1 MAEFHKLIANVR
13 DALERRPA
21 PAHNGAAESARAVP
35 TYKAA
40 RRVELASQFARELE
54 AVGGHYLGTVTPK
67 EMVARV
73 RGVAAALNAQSVAVG
88 TGLVTDPAPM
98 VDALKLAGITVFR
111 TAALADDAGRAEL
124 RGKLARCDLA
134 VVEADYAIAA
144 TGTLAMVATPR
155 AAGLAH
161 AGAAGQRDPGK
172 RRTNP
177 ARPRRRD
184 FRDRLRDHREPS
196 SGSGHRPQPHRRHR
210 KAHRAR
216 SSRPARDSRRGGMA
230 RR

>member
-13 DALERRPA
+13 DALERRAA
-21 PAHNGAAESARAVP
+21 PAHNGAAEAAKAVP

-98 VDALKLAGITVFR
+98 VEALQLAGITVFR
-111 TAALADDAGRAEL
+111 TAAVADDAGARGIAWQARAM
-124 RGKLARCDLA
+124 RFCGGRS
-134 VVEADYAIAA
+134 
-144 TGTLAMVATPR
+144 
-155 AAGLAH
+155 
-161 AGAAGQRDPGK
+161 
-172 RRTNP
+172 
-177 ARPRRRD
+177 
-184 FRDRLRDHREPS
+184 RLRD
-196 SGSGHRPQPHRRHR
+196 RRNR
-210 KAHRAR
+210 D
-216 SSRPARDSRRGGMA
+216 ARDGRDA
-230 RR
+230 

>member
-1 MAEFHKLIANVR
+1 VAEFHKLIANVR
-13 DALERRPA
+13 DALERRAVPT
-21 PAHNGAAESARAVP
+21 HNGAAESAKAVP

-88 TGLVTDPAPM
+88 TGLVIDPAPM
-98 VDALKLAGITVFR
+98 MEALKLAGITVFR
-111 TAALADDAGRAEL
+111 TAAVDDDAGRAEL
-124 RGKLARCDLA
+124 RGKLARCDFA
-134 VVEADYAIAA
+134 VVEADCAIAA
-144 TGTLAMVATPR
+144 TGTLRP
-155 AAGLAH
+155 
-161 AGAAGQRDPGK
+161 
-172 RRTNP
+172 NP
-177 ARPRRRD
+177 AGPRRRD
-184 FRDRLRDHREPS
+184 FHDRLRDHRQPS
-196 SGSGHRPQPHRRHR
+196 SGSNHRAQPHRRHR

-216 SSRPARDSRRGGMA
+216 SSRPARYLRRGSMA